1 MILLKLPF
9 ISLLLLFVM
18 GLNAQQSKT
27 RLVILADMGND
38 MVLQN
43 GDASKASITIPKEGK
58 GKPIQMIYELKD
70 NNSKISL
77 SDYRRIIFLI
87 K

>member
-27 RLVILADMGND
+27 RLAILADMGND